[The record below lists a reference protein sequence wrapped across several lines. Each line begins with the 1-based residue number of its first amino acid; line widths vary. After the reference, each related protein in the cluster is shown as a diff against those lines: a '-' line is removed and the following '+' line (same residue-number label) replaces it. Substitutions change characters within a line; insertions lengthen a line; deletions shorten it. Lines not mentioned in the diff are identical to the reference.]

1 MPTPLEIALERIE
14 ACRQTKAPR
23 LDLRNLLLDE
33 IPPSVFELVWLEELD
48 LSTQPGKFDGL
59 HGLIKTIPPEIAQL
73 TKLLRLNV
81 ERQSLSDLSPLQSL
95 HQLQSLDC
103 SWNQITDLSPLH
115 SLLQLQSLGC
125 WNNQITDLSP
135 LHSLLQLQKLG
146 CWNNQIT
153 DLSPLHSLHQLQSLN
168 CGDNKITDLSPL
180 QSLQQL
186 QSLAC
191 GGNKITDLSPLQS
204 LQQLQSLSCR
214 RNPENIWKQITDLSP
229 LQSLLQLKWLDC
241 SGNQITDLSPL
252 HSLQQLQSLHCRSN
266 KITDLSPLHSLLQLK
281 WLDCRDNQIT
291 DFSPFVE
298 TLLSRQFEHLG
309 LANNPIA
316 SIPSVLLG
324 DIYDDC
330 YESLRHYYLALKQG
344 FEWRRQLKIQFIG
357 NGRVGKTSLA
367 YALKHQKAAPPHME
381 STHGITI
388 ETCCLSSESNE
399 PITWQLWDFGGQEIY
414 HATHRL
420 FLSDDCLYLLVW
432 AEETEAQPTE
442 INHPVSYWLEAI
454 HDLAPNSPVIL
465 VKNQIDRSDKH
476 PSADPADFSATM
488 LGAKQIRQAAKTS
501 AIQYKNIKSLRVMIE
516 EVVEELKGRV
526 CLQLP
531 RSWLAV
537 EEAIN
542 QYKLT
547 HKTLSFDHFTTLCQ
561 QHQIDYAEWFA
572 DYLHKTGVM
581 FYRKGA
587 FQDQIILDQN
597 WIIEA
602 VYKVFDSKAPYRKRL
617 IKKGGR
623 FSGFESQLIWQN
635 TDETEREI
643 YINFM
648 RDCHICYEANRYW
661 NIPFAEREYII
672 PAFLPEKNPTEKLWG
687 NISTDWHY
695 KVHYP
700 FLHRSIIERLI
711 IRLGETYKDN
721 ARPWRDGIYCETE
734 WGQVSLVCHIPD
746 KTQSNQ
752 GYLQFSLRGTHQE
765 GLLYALR
772 QLVNEISPHHR
783 YAESLQRGQEEA
795 QDLPEFKK
803 EESFT
808 SRLDKPVEKP
818 AVQVFISYSKEDK
831 EHRLELEKRLKNIS
845 RQFKVKAW
853 GDEQLLAGGL
863 TDKDIKAELSK
874 ADLILLLISS
884 DFFDNDD
891 CYDIELPLALKRY
904 QAKKAIVI
912 PIIVRNTPNWQ
923 EQAAGDFKLGQI
935 TPLPK
940 DGLPLKQWPDK
951 DDFWADVHTGITA
964 RIKHLLAE
972 G

>member
-23 LDLRNLLLDE
+23 LDLSNLLLLDE
-33 IPPSVFELVWLEELD
+33 IPPSVFELVWLEKLD
-48 LSTQPGKFDGL
+48 LSMWILGEK
-59 HGLIKTIPPEIAQL
+59 GLIKTIPPEIAQL

-81 ERQSLSDLSPLQSL
+81 EKQSLSDLSPLHSL
-95 HQLQSLDC
+95 HQLQSLNC
-103 SWNQITDLSPLH
+103 S
-115 SLLQLQSLGC
+115 G
-125 WNNQITDLSP
+125 
-135 LHSLLQLQKLG
+135 
-146 CWNNQIT
+146 NQIT
-153 DLSPLHSLHQLQSLN
+153 DLSPLHSLHQLQSLHCHHNQITDLSPLHSLLQLQELDCGSNQITDLSPLHSLHQLQILICDGNKITDLSPLHSLHQLQALN
-168 CGDNKITDLSPL
+168 CGDNQITDLSPLQSLLQLQELDCDSNQITDLSPLQSLQQLQVLDCRFNKITDLSPL

-186 QSLAC
+186 QVLDC
-191 GGNKITDLSPLQS
+191 RFNKITDL
-204 LQQLQSLSCR
+204 
-214 RNPENIWKQITDLSP
+214 
-229 LQSLLQLKWLDC
+229 
-241 SGNQITDLSPL
+241 
-252 HSLQQLQSLHCRSN
+252 
-266 KITDLSPLHSLLQLK
+266 
-281 WLDCRDNQIT
+281 
-291 DFSPFVE
+291 SPFVE
-298 TLLSRQFEHLG
+298 TLLSHRFNQLR

-324 DIYDDC
+324 HYFYGC

-344 FEWRRQLKIQFIG
+344 SEWRRQLKIQFVG

-388 ETCCLSSESNE
+388 ETCCLSSENNE

-432 AEETEAQPTE
+432 AEETEEQPTE

-476 PSADPADFSATM
+476 LSAYPADFNADM
-488 LGAKQIRQAAKTS
+488 LGAKQIRQAAKIS
-501 AIQYKNIKSLRVMIE
+501 ALQYKNIKGLKGMIDD
-516 EVVEELKGRV
+516 VIEELKGRV

-542 QYKLT
+542 RYKLAH
-547 HKTLSFDHFTTLCQ
+547 HKTLSFETFTTLCQ
-561 QHQIDYAEWFA
+561 EHQIDYAEWFA
-572 DYLHKTGVM
+572 DYLHKTGVI
-581 FYRKGA
+581 FYREGA

-602 VYKVFDSKAPYRKRL
+602 VYKVFDRKAPYRERL
-617 IKKGGR
+617 LKKGGK

-635 TDETEREI
+635 TSEAEREI

-648 RDCHICYEANRYW
+648 RNCHICYEANRKW
-661 NIPFAEREYII
+661 DTPFAKREYII

-687 NISTDWHY
+687 NDPKDWHY

-711 IRLGETYKDN
+711 IRLGETYKEN
-721 ARPWRDGIYCETE
+721 AQPWREGIYCETE

-765 GLLYALR
+765 QLLYALR
-772 QLVNEISPHHR
+772 QLVNEISPHPR
-783 YAESLQRGQEEA
+783 YEESLQRGQEAA
-795 QDLPEFKK
+795 QALPEFKK
-803 EESFT
+803 EENFT
-808 SRLDKPVEKP
+808 SRLDQPVEKP
-818 AVQVFISYSKEDK
+818 AIQVFISYSKEDK
-831 EHRLELEKRLKNIS
+831 EHRLALEKRLKIIS

-853 GDEQLLAGGL
+853 TDEQLLAGGL
-863 TDKDIKAELSK
+863 VHEDIKAELIK
-874 ADLILLLISS
+874 ADLILLLISP
-884 DFFDNDD
+884 DFLATDY
-891 CYDIELPLALKRY
+891 CYEIELPLALKRY
-904 QAKKAIVI
+904 QAKEAIVI
-912 PIIVRNTPNWQ
+912 PIIARDTPDWVEHGIKGFQ
-923 EQAAGDFKLGQI
+923 LGDI
-935 TPLPK
+935 TALPTKGEPLRK
-940 DGLPLKQWPDK
+940 DSDK
-951 DDFWADVHTGITA
+951 DEFWADVQIGIKK
-964 RIKHLLAE
+964 RVQNLLAPD
-972 G
+972 